1 MKNLKRKKGQRIMA
15 GALGVSVLVLF
26 VAPFELSANVCDE
39 ALEDCMID
47 GLVVSAVAF
56 LAGLVGG
63 PGSALIAA
71 GAAAAGYSAFCA
83 VGWVFC
89 KAYYL

>member
-1 MKNLKRKKGQRIMA
+1 MKNSKRQKGQKIMS
-15 GALGVSVLVLF
+15 GALGALVMVLF
-26 VAPFELSANVCDE
+26 LAPFELSADVCDE

-63 PGSALIAA
+63 PGSAILAA
-71 GAAAAGYSAFCA
+71 GSAGAGYAAFCA
-83 VGWVFC
+83 TGWVFC